1 MAKAL
6 PAFMLKGREDDMAM
20 ASMQGGTEEA
30 LAEIEMQKELREK
43 REKAKIWIK
52 DLQKFYISPYLT
64 CGKYNKFKVSYNKFK
79 VSPFFFFFSLSQ
91 FFLLLIYLSN
101 LINNAS

>member
-30 LAEIEMQKELREK
+30 LAEIEMQKKLREK

-64 CGKYNKFKVSYNKFK
+64 CGKYNKFKVS
-79 VSPFFFFFSLSQ
+79 PFFFFFSLSLSL
-91 FFLLLIYLSN
+91 FFLLLIYSSN

>member
-64 CGKYNKFKVSYNKFK
+64 CGKYNVFK
-79 VSPFFFFFSLSQ
+79 VSPFFFSLFLSLSL
-91 FFLLLIYLSN
+91 FFLLLIYSSN
-101 LINNAS
+101 LINNAL

>member
-64 CGKYNKFKVSYNKFK
+64 CGKYNKFKVS
-79 VSPFFFFFSLSQ
+79 PFFFSLFLSLSL
-91 FFLLLIYLSN
+91 FFLLLIYSSN

>member
-64 CGKYNKFKVSYNKFK
+64 CGKYNKFKVS
-79 VSPFFFFFSLSQ
+79 PFFFSLFLSLSL
-91 FFLLLIYLSN
+91 FFLLLIYSSN
-101 LINNAS
+101 LINNAL

>member
-30 LAEIEMQKELREK
+30 LAEIEMQKKLREK

-64 CGKYNKFKVSYNKFK
+64 CGKYNKFKVSPF
-79 VSPFFFFFSLSQ
+79 FFFFFSLSL
-91 FFLLLIYLSN
+91 FFLLLIYSSN

>member
-1 MAKAL
+1 MTSSKMAKAL

-20 ASMQGGTEEA
+20 ANMQGGTEEA
-30 LAEIEMQKELREK
+30 LAEIEKQKELRAK

-64 CGKYNKFKVSYNKFK
+64 CGKCARCLHIVF
-79 VSPFFFFFSLSQ
+79 
-91 FFLLLIYLSN
+91 
-101 LINNAS
+101 

>member
-30 LAEIEMQKELREK
+30 LAEIERQKELREK

-64 CGKYNKFKVSYNKFK
+64 CGKYNKFKS
-79 VSPFFFFFSLSQ
+79 FSL
-91 FFLLLIYLSN
+91 LLLSLS
-101 LINNAS
+101 LSLSLYFFYY

>member
-30 LAEIEMQKELREK
+30 LAEIERQKELREK

-64 CGKYNKFKVSYNKFK
+64 CGKYNKFKVSPF
-79 VSPFFFFFSLSQ
+79 FFFFFSLSL
-91 FFLLLIYLSN
+91 FFLLLIYSSN

>member
-20 ASMQGGTEEA
+20 ANMQGGTEEA
-30 LAEIEMQKELREK
+30 LAEIEKQKELRAK

-64 CGKYNKFKVSYNKFK
+64 CGKYAKCLY
-79 VSPFFFFFSLSQ
+79 
-91 FFLLLIYLSN
+91 FFLGRNQLTKSFPHTIIFLST
-101 LINNAS
+101 